1 MLGSM
6 QRCPTQMTGYR
17 LEVMLKLG
25 IGLSRPKVSFYFF
38 YFNRLHFTFFGS
50 EEVSDFHMF

>member
-17 LEVMLKLG
+17 LEVMLKLE
-25 IGLSRPKVSFYFF
+25 IGLSRPKVSFFLN
-38 YFNRLHFTFFGS
+38 FNRLHFTFFGS